1 VTRARLEFSAGSS
14 VEATFSDSPTQ
25 QSVPLPQPLLSSYV
39 WVVVLATTEPGLN
52 GGRDFTPISEV
63 VVIGEAQT
71 Q

>member
-1 VTRARLEFSAGSS
+1 MQPLSQVSTASS
-14 VEATFSDSPTQ
+14 RTFA
-25 QSVPLPQPLLSSYV
+25 QSVPLPQPLVSSYV

-52 GGRDFTPISEV
+52 GGRDFTLISEV